1 MDNESITASLADLK
15 KVFTNHYKYH
25 LPFEG
30 VACVRESRSEQA
42 MSSQYSGRVAFELLQ
57 NALDRSNE
65 TIVVMLSEKGLLVA
79 NDGRAVTYDCEFD
92 YKNPPGLD
100 KYSDFNSLCSMNT
113 SNKSAD
119 EDIGN
124 KGVGF
129 RSVFDVSNQ
138 VQVWSKLKN
147 ESDSIWWGFELHE
160 QLDRDIYERRI
171 KDFNIKSGMD
181 ELLDLDNKCL
191 RERLSGTEKIPS
203 FYFPLPLLNGSKF
216 PLADSNIDRNLPLDK
231 IDKLVTLI
239 FIPIADTKGEKH
251 TKTRAG
257 LEKAFKELR
266 ECRFHFIGLHKN
278 KEKRKIRIGFL
289 SPEAKYL
296 ERSAWPDLQNND
308 NWSISQWRSE
318 GLAAEGLAK
327 LAKEAHL
334 SISKPGV
341 GVAWPPKGH
350 ENKDDQTKIYCYL
363 PTKVQPGIPF
373 DIHADFQL
381 AIDRVNLDLDT
392 KDTGEYNKALL
403 EAAAELHISRILE
416 ELSIEPEGL
425 PFEYVKPGEL
435 KDTHFGRIRDND
447 YPRTDIWR
455 LLNPDGSAIK
465 ELKDFLAGLLFD
477 KSKGTACPQCY
488 SRWADLAKAFFNSSE
503 TWPLESYREFWSACE
518 YWIGDLSGV
527 KGKDT
532 GAWQNGAVAMCDA
545 LRTKEACVAPLTTY
559 RNDESEDNSKKEVKG
574 FPLPTR
580 TKGQPSGQ
588 KASRRLFLIKKE
600 SENEN
605 INKPLPRL
613 LIEANRAL
621 TSFDFPW
628 PFVDGNQRAIGAI
641 KMDRWTV
648 LQEFRQ
654 LPSDTENL
662 KEIRGGESA
671 DAQKMVDA
679 QKELIQ
685 FAAALFA
692 INFTKSDPKE
702 YPMGWR
708 AHNLNS
714 PYGEDERKAGRA
726 LATLFLPTQAGKWEP
741 ARQLTLDQIDDSK
754 IGDFAE
760 GISKEAFFLFLG
772 VAPRPSENCLPLRLI
787 EGGAQGVITPLEHP
801 PKLYTARDSK
811 SPPLRLY
818 PEPDGDQFDSVK
830 GLQAVQNSWDWLETL
845 IDLEKSSSESNHLE
859 IYKSLSSES
868 WFPIGGISAVE
879 APEYATSFKGKI
891 KPELVAILHPSDR
904 KHKVMWSIKRQSD
917 QLQRKIL
924 EKLNAV
930 TDFDEMSAESALKMI
945 RHIRENLDLEKVQI
959 NPQTK
964 EAIIEAFTSLFN
976 AITKNEN
983 SKNSMKSEHFPL
995 LVYEE
1000 SEDEKALSDRK
1011 LKWVDENFFS
1021 TTAWLTQ
1028 DVGDMEILRRFFPSE
1043 PLVVCHIGKKTV
1055 HEIKWLKQKFIN
1067 VESVV
1072 MGEDEP
1078 MTESSPLVENL
1089 RQKLENALPG
1099 LLALSQTNRQNVPDP
1114 NTCAKRWRHLKRK
1127 ITHVRDAWIKH
1138 TVTGEGLN
1146 KTKKHLQGP
1155 NNDVLFIAKGSKNEP
1170 EDQII
1175 FDVREGEKHPPLD
1188 EFGEA
1193 LANTVAKNKGLG
1205 FLFSHALARFDQS
1218 KKAFEELLEKEG
1230 AVISHRAY
1238 ARALKPLDKQELRDY
1253 KVKLVNALRNAGVQL
1268 KDPDSE
1274 IDSMTVLG
1282 PNELELIKSDQTD
1295 IGEDNIEAEM
1305 KKQDWTEAEKI
1316 LRPIINVSGHN
1327 KRIWSKW
1334 LEEND
1339 MKERLLTY
1347 AQSKIVQNEDDDLKT
1362 KLNGFVEEACKTLCF
1377 CPESSAFKWLSSLF
1391 DSNSST
1397 MTARKMAF
1405 TQETLV
1411 DELKCSFP
1419 EYQAVT
1425 EYPSPSSEWEA
1436 KRIGPHAPVS
1446 QEKPPITNEDR
1457 KYDSEVKGAL
1467 GNAAEMAFL
1476 HYVVNKTH
1484 ECLKKYP
1491 EEGWNQLFSAI
1502 PQEGKTNEEMRKA
1515 KENWEKTQND
1525 EELKSALGI
1534 SSIWGNA
1541 GFDIIGLETDVGN
1554 GKPFV
1559 VRYECKAT
1567 PANCKG
1573 IRIFITSNELNVFR
1587 CVLKKGDNFNHNER
1601 YQGRWKLIAIQPNG
1615 KTNDIT
1621 SHLEELVNNDDKYLD
1636 PLREKGF
1643 EPNGLILSL
1652 GRSQNIK

>member
-1 MDNESITASLADLK
+1 MDNENINAGLAALK
-15 KVFTNHYKYH
+15 KMFTNHYEYYLK
-25 LPFEG
+25 LKG
-30 VACVRESRSEQA
+30 VACDRESRSEQA
-42 MSSQYSGRVAFELLQ
+42 TSSQYSERVAFELLQ
-57 NALDRSNE
+57 NALDRASE
-65 TIVVMLSEKGLLVA
+65 SVVVMLNEKGLLVA
-79 NDGRAVTYDCEFD
+79 NDGRAVTYDPKFD
-92 YKNPPGLD
+92 YENPPGLD
-100 KYSDFNSLCSMNT
+100 EYSDFHSLCSMNT

-147 ESDSIWWGFELHE
+147 ESDPIWWGFELHK
-160 QLDRDIYERRI
+160 QLDRDIYERRE
-171 KDFNIKSGMD
+171 KDSNIKLGKD

-191 RERLSGTEKIPS
+191 KKRLSGNEKIPS
-203 FYFPLPLLNGSKF
+203 FYFPLPLLNRSTL
-216 PLADSNIDRNLPLDK
+216 PLADSNIDCNLPVDK
-231 IDKLVTLI
+231 VDRIVTLI
-239 FIPIADTKGEKH
+239 FIPIADTKEEKH
-251 TKTRAG
+251 TKTRES
-257 LEKAFKELR
+257 LKKAFEELR

-289 SPEAKYL
+289 SPKAEYL
-296 ERSAWPDLQNND
+296 ERSAWPDPQNSE
-308 NWSISQWRSE
+308 NWTISQWRSE
-318 GLAAEGLAK
+318 KLAK
-327 LAKEAHL
+327 LAKKAHL
-334 SISKPGV
+334 NISTPGV
-341 GVAWPPKGH
+341 GIAWPPKGH
-350 ENKDDQTKIYCYL
+350 ANKIAQTKIYCYL
-363 PTKVQPGIPF
+363 PTKAQPGIPF

-392 KDTGEYNKALL
+392 EGTGEYNKALL
-403 EAAAELHISRILE
+403 KAAAELHISRILE
-416 ELSIEPEGL
+416 ELSIDPEGW
-425 PFEYVKPGEL
+425 PFEYVKPGEP

-455 LLNPDGSAIK
+455 LLWPDGSAIK
-465 ELKDFLAGLLFD
+465 VLKAFLAELLFDND
-477 KSKGTACPQCY
+477 KSKGTDCPQCY

-503 TWPLESYREFWSACE
+503 TWPLESYSEFWNACE

-532 GAWQNGAVAMCDA
+532 GAWQNGAVAMCEA
-545 LRTKEACVAPLTTY
+545 LRTKEACIAPLTTY

-574 FPLPTR
+574 FPLPTWM
-580 TKGQPSGQ
+580 KGQPSGQ

-654 LPSDTENL
+654 LPSDTEKL

-772 VAPRPSENCLPLRLI
+772 VAPRPSANCLPLRLI
-787 EGGAQGVITPLEHP
+787 EGGAQGVITPLEQP

-845 IDLEKSSSESNHLE
+845 IDLEKFSPENEKKHIG
-859 IYKSLSSES
+859 IYKSLSSTS
-868 WFPIGGISAVE
+868 WFPVHETSKIE
-879 APEYATSFKGKI
+879 APEDATFCKDKI

-904 KHKVMWSIKRQSD
+904 KHKVMWSIKKNED
-917 QLQRKIL
+917 PKLRKIL
-924 EKLNAV
+924 EKLGAV
-930 TDFDEMSAESALKMI
+930 TDFDEMSAESALNMI
-945 RHIRENLDLEKVQI
+945 RHIRENLDLKKVQI
-959 NPQTK
+959 NPQTR

-976 AITKNEN
+976 AITKSEN
-983 SKNSMKSEHFPL
+983 YQNSIESEHFPL
-995 LVYEE
+995 LIYEK
-1000 SEDEKALSDRK
+1000 SEDEKALSDRN
-1011 LKWVDENFFS
+1011 LKWVDED
-1021 TTAWLTQ
+1021 TAWLTK
-1028 DVGDMEILRRFFPSE
+1028 DVGDMEIVRRFFPSE
-1043 PLVVCHIGKKTV
+1043 PLVVCHIGKKAV
-1055 HEIKWLKQKFIN
+1055 QEIKWLEQKFIN
-1067 VESVV
+1067 VESKV

-1078 MTESSPLVENL
+1078 MMDSSCLVEKL
-1089 RQKLENALPG
+1089 TGKLEEALPG
-1099 LLALSQTNRQNVPDP
+1099 LLALGQTNRQNVPDQ
-1114 NTCAKRWRHLKRK
+1114 NTCAKRWRHVKGK
-1127 ITHVRDAWIKH
+1127 IKHVRDAWIEYK
-1138 TVTGEGLN
+1138 VTGKRLED
-1146 KTKKHLQGP
+1146 KTIQHLIGR
-1155 NNDVLFIAKGSKNEP
+1155 NNDVLFIAKGSYNEP

-1175 FDVREGEKHPPLD
+1175 FDVRPGEKHPPLY

-1205 FLFSHALARFDQS
+1205 FLFAHALARFDQS
-1218 KKAFEELLEKEG
+1218 EKDFEKLLKKEG

-1238 ARALKPLDKQELRDY
+1238 TRALKPLKAKELRDY
-1253 KVKLVNALRNAGVQL
+1253 KEKLINALRNAGVQL
-1268 KDPDSE
+1268 KDRDSE
-1274 IDSMTVLG
+1274 IDSITVLG
-1282 PNELELIKSDQTD
+1282 PNELELIKSDQTN
-1295 IGEDNIEAEM
+1295 ISEDNIKTEID
-1305 KKQDWTEAEKI
+1305 KQDWTEAEKI
-1316 LRPIINVSGHN
+1316 LLPIINVSGHN
-1327 KRIWSKW
+1327 ERIWSKW

-1339 MKERLLTY
+1339 IEERLLTY
-1347 AQSKIVQNEDDDLKT
+1347 AQSKIVQNEDDELKA
-1362 KLNGFVEEACKTLCF
+1362 KLNGFVEEACKKLCF

-1391 DSNSST
+1391 ESNST
-1397 MTARKMAF
+1397 TITASKMAF
-1405 TQETLV
+1405 TPETLV
-1411 DELKCSFP
+1411 DELKRSFP

-1425 EYPSPSSEWEA
+1425 EDPSPSSEWQA
-1436 KRIGPHAPVS
+1436 TRIGPHAPVS